1 MSQILIEEQAF
12 LRLENDIRAIDPNLE
27 IVLMRHDGSLSLAGR
42 TVTLKEVKPEIAWLS
57 LDLARAGLVTQYIQ
71 SVLEAGTVKWLQT
84 FNAGLDQSFYREL
97 FNQGIRITRS
107 SAQAIAIAEYVIA
120 NVMVGYQS
128 VFERKQHQLAHKWQR
143 APFKELWQTCWV
155 IVGFGHI
162 GQEIA
167 KRVRAFEVKVI
178 GVRRS
183 TREHPLADTMITLDR
198 LFDYLPQADVVVLAC
213 PLNEQ
218 TKDLANRAFFQRL
231 KPGATFVNIARGKL
245 VDQPALIEAL
255 QEGTLAHAVLDVF
268 DPEPLPPDS
277 PLWEVDRVTVTPHSS
292 NAGSGTPRRGDMLF
306 LENLRRFLAGEPLL
320 NETNDDNPQI

>member
-1 MSQILIEEQAF
+1 
-12 LRLENDIRAIDPNLE
+12 
-27 IVLMRHDGSLSLAGR
+27 
-42 TVTLKEVKPEIAWLS
+42 
-57 LDLARAGLVTQYIQ
+57 
-71 SVLEAGTVKWLQT
+71 
-84 FNAGLDQSFYREL
+84 
-97 FNQGIRITRS
+97 
-107 SAQAIAIAEYVIA
+107 
-120 NVMVGYQS
+120 
-128 VFERKQHQLAHKWQR
+128 
-143 APFKELWQTCWV
+143 V

-167 KRVRAFEVKVI
+167 KRVRAFEAKVV

-183 TREHPLADTMITLDR
+183 TSEHPLADTIITLDR
-198 LFDYLPQADVVVLAC
+198 LTDYLPQADVVVLAC

-218 TKDLANRAFFQRL
+218 TKGLANSAFFQHL

-255 QEGTLAHAVLDVF
+255 QEETLAHAILDVF

-277 PLWEVDRVTVTPHSS
+277 PFWDMAKITVTPHSS

-320 NETNDDNPQI
+320 NETNDENTQI